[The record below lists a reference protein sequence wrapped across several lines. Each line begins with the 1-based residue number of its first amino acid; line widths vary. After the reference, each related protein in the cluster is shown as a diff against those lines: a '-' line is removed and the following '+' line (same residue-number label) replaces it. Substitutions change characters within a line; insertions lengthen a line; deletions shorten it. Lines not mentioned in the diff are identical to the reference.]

1 MIQYRLT
8 KGSPMKLRSIVKG
21 LLLCL
26 VLILLLLPSAS
37 IWSQTKESQKVYK
50 IAILPFLIHSQ
61 ENLDYLRDGIYNILA
76 SRLSVEGRMIVIDQS
91 LVERALYEER
101 PMRLDE
107 AVAAK
112 IGMRAGADYI
122 VLGSL
127 TKVGDYISLDAR
139 VISVTEDK
147 PPLGVFAQT
156 KGIDDVMAKIGD
168 FAQDIGYKI
177 LGRQATPGRS
187 GPGGIRKQDVRRGI
201 YKIDRTAVKRSQ
213 ILQFEV
219 RGLGIGDVDGDG
231 KNELVIIDPRTLH
244 VFRYDGE
251 KLTLFQKMEAPYQ
264 YEFLSL
270 DVADV
275 NRNGRAE
282 IIVTAV
288 INDEIRSL
296 ILEYEEGKFR
306 KVSDRSE
313 WFLRVINHPKDGP
326 ILLGQQRDSEGL
338 PSGYI
343 YRMVWKKDSFERGP
357 RMPFPPE
364 TMVFSVGMGN
374 IRGTGKTDLL
384 FLTSSGYLNMCSED
398 GKVVWKGGERFGGT
412 TTFYDT
418 QKKKYDVYRTPIT
431 VPYRVFIPG
440 RIIVKKATGEEYSEV
455 IINRNEF
462 SASISERARI
472 IDKAMVYGLFWNENR
487 LSTDWESMEIRG
499 YIADYQV
506 KDVANTGE
514 EDLVVAVVLPAEGGV
529 SGMFTKKIESVIQ
542 FFKLNY

>member
-1 MIQYRLT
+1 
-8 KGSPMKLRSIVKG
+8 MKLRWIVKG

-26 VLILLLLPSAS
+26 LLTLLLLPSAS
-37 IWSQTKESQKVYK
+37 TWSQTKESQKVYK

-168 FAQDIGYKI
+168 FAQDIGTKI
-177 LGRQATPGRS
+177 LGRRATASRGMEGSRNLNIQK
-187 GPGGIRKQDVRRGI
+187 GISRTNKEGIKKSQTFAFEIKGLDV
-201 YKIDRTAVKRSQ
+201 
-213 ILQFEV
+213 
-219 RGLGIGDVDGDG
+219 GDVDGDG
-231 KNELVIIDPRTLH
+231 KNELVIIDERNLY
-244 VFRYDGE
+244 VFKYDGE
-251 KLTLFQKMEAPYQ
+251 KLTLLQKMEAPYH
-264 YEFLSL
+264 YDFLTL
-270 DVADV
+270 DVADI
-275 NRNGRAE
+275 NRNGHAE

-288 INDEIRSL
+288 VNDEIRSL
-296 ILEYEEGKFR
+296 ILEYEEGKFK

-313 WFLRVINHPKDGP
+313 WFLRVIEHPKDGP

-338 PSGYI
+338 PSGPI
-343 YRMVWKKDSFERGP
+343 YKMVWKKDSFERGP
-357 RMPFPPE
+357 KMPFPRD
-364 TMVFSVGMGN
+364 TVVTSVAMADV
-374 IRGTGKTDLL
+374 RGTGKTD
-384 FLTSSGYLNMCSED
+384 FLSLNSSGFLDIYSEN
-398 GKVVWKGGERFGGT
+398 GKVVSKGGERFGGT
-412 TTFYDT
+412 NNFYDT
-418 QKKKYDVYRTPIT
+418 LRKRYDVYPSSST

-440 RIIVKKATGEEYSEV
+440 RIIVKKGGNEEHPEI
-455 IINRNEF
+455 IINKNEF
-462 SASISERARI
+462 SGSIFDRVKI
-472 IDKAMVYGLFWNENR
+472 IDKASVYSLLWDESRF
-487 LSTDWESMEIRG
+487 STNWKTMEIKG

-506 KDVANTGE
+506 KDAANTGE
-514 EDLVVAVVLPAEGGV
+514 EELIIAVVLPTQGGV
-529 SGMFTKKIESVIQ
+529 AGVFSQKTQSVVQ
-542 FFKLNY
+542 FFKLD

>member
-1 MIQYRLT
+1 
-8 KGSPMKLRSIVKG
+8 MKLRSIVKG

-26 VLILLLLPSAS
+26 VLTLLLLPPVSS
-37 IWSQTKESQKVYK
+37 WSQSKESQKVYK

-112 IGMRAGADYI
+112 IGMRAGANYI

-177 LGRQATPGRS
+177 LGRRPAGSRS
-187 GPGGIRKQDVRRGI
+187 GAVGSLGQNIQKGISRVNKEGI
-201 YKIDRTAVKRSQ
+201 KKSQ
-213 ILQFEV
+213 IFPFEI
-219 RGLGIGDVDGDG
+219 RGVGIADVDGDG
-231 KNELVIIDPRTLH
+231 KNEVVIIDPRNLY
-244 VFRYDGE
+244 VYRYDGE
-251 KLTLFQKMEAPYQ
+251 KLTIMQKMEAPYQ
-264 YEFLSL
+264 YDFLTL
-270 DVADV
+270 DVADI
-275 NRNGRAE
+275 NRNGHAE

-296 ILEYEEGKFR
+296 ILEFEEGKFR

-313 WFLRVINHPKDGP
+313 WFFRVIDHPKDGP

-338 PSGYI
+338 PSGSI
-343 YRMVWKKDSFERGP
+343 YRMVWKKDSFVKGP
-357 RMPFPPE
+357 KMPFPRE
-364 TMVFSVGMGN
+364 AMVFGVAMGDV
-374 IRGTGKTDLL
+374 RGTGKTD
-384 FLTSSGYLNMCSED
+384 FLSLTNLGYLNLYSED

-412 TTFYDT
+412 INFYDT
-418 QKKKYDVYRTPIT
+418 QRKKYESYLSAST

-440 RIIVKKATGEEYSEV
+440 RIIVKKVGAEETPEI
-455 IINRNEF
+455 IINKNEF
-462 SASISERARI
+462 SGSLFERAKV
-472 IDKAMVYGLFWNENR
+472 IDKGEMYGLLWDESR
-487 LSTDWESMEIRG
+487 LSTSWKTMEIRG
-499 YIADYQV
+499 YVADFQI
-506 KDVANTGE
+506 KDAANTGE
-514 EDLVVAVVLPAEGGV
+514 DELVIAVVLPLEGGV
-529 SGMFTKKIESVIQ
+529 TGAFSMKTQSVIQ
-542 FFKLNY
+542 FFKLD

>member
-1 MIQYRLT
+1 
-8 KGSPMKLRSIVKG
+8 MKLRWIVKG

-26 VLILLLLPSAS
+26 LLTLLLLPSAS
-37 IWSQTKESQKVYK
+37 TWSQTKESQKVYK

-122 VLGSL
+122 VLGSI

-168 FAQDIGYKI
+168 FAQDLGNKI
-177 LGRQATPGRS
+177 LGRRAVTGRS
-187 GPGGIRKQDVRRGI
+187 SLEGGRTPNIQKGI
-201 YKIDRTAVKRSQ
+201 ARMSREGVKSSQ
-213 ILQFEV
+213 TFPFEIK
-219 RGLGIGDVDGDG
+219 GIGIGDVNGDG
-231 KNELVIIDPRTLH
+231 KNELVVIDQRNLY

-251 KLTLFQKMEAPYQ
+251 KLTLLQKMEAAYH
-264 YEFLSL
+264 YDFLTL
-270 DVADV
+270 DVADL

-313 WFLRVINHPKDGP
+313 WFLRVIEHPKEGP
-326 ILLGQQRDSEGL
+326 ILLGQQRGSEGI
-338 PSGYI
+338 PSGSI
-343 YRMVWKKDSFERGP
+343 YKMIWKKDTFEKGP
-357 RMPFPPE
+357 KMPFPKE
-364 TMVFSVGMGN
+364 TPIFGIATGN
-374 IRGTGKTDLL
+374 IRGTGKPDFI
-384 FLTSSGYLNMCSED
+384 FLDNLGYLNIYSED
-398 GKVVWKGGERFGGT
+398 GKRVWRGGESFGGT
-412 TTFYDT
+412 NNYYDT
-418 QKKKYDVYRTPIT
+418 QKKKYEFYSTPST

-440 RIIVKKATGEEYSEV
+440 RILIKNQNSEGSPEI
-455 IINRNEF
+455 IINKNTF
-462 SASISERARI
+462 AGNVFERAKI
-472 IDKAMVYGLFWNENR
+472 IDKAEVYGLLWDENHFA
-487 LSTDWESMEIRG
+487 TDWKTREIRG

-514 EDLVVAVVLPAEGGV
+514 EELIVGVVLPIEGGA
-529 SGMFTKKIESVIQ
+529 SGILSRKTESVIQ
-542 FFKLNY
+542 FFKLD